1 MSDVRTTLRT
11 SSGRVKVLIVALAFA
26 IATLPWSG
34 CWARSMTVV
43 ESYPMVN
50 QIMEGKAD
58 AFSIRF
64 DGPIN
69 HASSR
74 MTLVTPKGIRPLHAR
89 LDSEP
94 NTLFTNVGALPPGS
108 YELRWEAQA
117 KDGEVTKGIIP
128 FTVTAK

>member
-1 MSDVRTTLRT
+1 MSDARTTLRT

-34 CWARSMTVV
+34 CWAGSMSVV

-64 DGPIN
+64 DGPVN

-74 MTLVTPKGIRPLHAR
+74 LTLVTARGVRSLHAR

-94 NTLFTNVGALPPGS
+94 NTLFANVGALPPGS
-108 YELRWEAQA
+108 YELRWEARSM
-117 KDGEVTKGIIP
+117 DGQVTKGTIP
-128 FTVTAK
+128 FTVAAK